1 MYADSTIVFTSSLTT
16 DYIEDVH
23 AQFWIWK
30 HNMPASAQL
39 ADNSSQ

>member
-1 MYADSTIVFTSSLTT
+1 MYVDSTIVFTSGLTT
-16 DYIEDVH
+16 NYIEDVH

-30 HNMPASAQL
+30 HNMPASVQL

>member
-1 MYADSTIVFTSSLTT
+1 MYADSTIVFTSGLTIN
-16 DYIEDVH
+16 DIEDVH

-30 HNMPASAQL
+30 HNVLASVQL

>member
-1 MYADSTIVFTSSLTT
+1 MYTDSTIVFTSGLTT
-16 DYIEDVH
+16 NYIEDVH

-30 HNMPASAQL
+30 HDILASVQL